1 MSNYPLLS
9 LLAMVRQDPTIINDT
24 NFPLPEGMTHDNLDP
39 ILLTETAELEILY
52 PEPETLK
59 TVIKAWAIVR
69 GPSWSKILTALTVN
83 YSPIENYDRNESW
96 TDTHNLAQNISNQS
110 AVQSAGNST
119 ASNTNTE
126 AVTGFNSDDWTNK
139 QRDSGSSSG
148 TSNNTTNSSGSE
160 SRTDTGTLSRTSR
173 VHGNIG
179 VTTNQQM
186 IQAEIELRKTDIY
199 QMITQEFIKMFCLGV
214 Y

>member
-9 LLAMVRQDPTIINDT
+9 LLAMVRQDQTIINDT
-24 NFPLPEGMTHDNLDP
+24 NFPLPEGMTHENLDP
-39 ILLTETAELEILY
+39 ILLAETAELEILY

-59 TVIKAWAIVR
+59 TVIKAWATVR
-69 GPSWSKILTALTVN
+69 GPSWSKILTALTVE
-83 YSPIENYDRNESW
+83 YCPIENYDRNESW
-96 TDTHNLAQNISNQS
+96 TDTHNLTQNISNQS

-126 AVTGFNSDDWTNK
+126 SVTGFNSDDWTNK

-148 TSNNTTNSSGSE
+148 TANNTTNSSGSE

-186 IQAEIELRKTDIY
+186 IQAEIELRKTDLY
-199 QMITQEFIKMFCLGV
+199 QIITQEFIKMFCLGV